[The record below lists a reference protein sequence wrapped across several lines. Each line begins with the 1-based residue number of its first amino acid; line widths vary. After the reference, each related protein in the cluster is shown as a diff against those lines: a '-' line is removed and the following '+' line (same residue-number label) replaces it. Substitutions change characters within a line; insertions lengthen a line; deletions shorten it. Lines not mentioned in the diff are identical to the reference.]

1 MKHPQSTYESF
12 GFGIYPVKNGYKV
25 IQDDG
30 WIYDKVY
37 YTKKELYEWLDF
49 LIDFFR
55 KES

>member
-1 MKHPQSTYESF
+1 MKHPLTTYESF
-12 GFGIYPVKNGYKV
+12 GFSILSVKNGYKV

-49 LIDFFR
+49 LIDFFKR
-55 KES
+55 ES